1 MKTAEQKRLKESET
15 EIQEKAATVYH
26 VGMKRASI
34 AISSEPQRD
43 SIDEIVCEGT
53 FSPIVKTDKAAIN
66 ENLRDTLIVLDS
78 ESSQKDA
85 VPEDVKEPQQT
96 QSTQDSKSENQ
107 TLSQNSTE
115 KPKGSTLSKSRRIT
129 QSTMAHSN

>member
-1 MKTAEQKRLKESET
+1 
-15 EIQEKAATVYH
+15 
-26 VGMKRASI
+26 MKRTSI
-34 AISSEPQRD
+34 AISSEQRD

-78 ESSQKDA
+78 ESSQKGA
-85 VPEDVKEPQQT
+85 NPEEVKEPQQT
-96 QSTQDSKSENQ
+96 QSTQDSKSESQ
-107 TLSQNSTE
+107 ALSQSSSE
-115 KPKGSTLSKSRRIT
+115 KPKGSLLSKSRRVT